1 MKHDIITINNLLA
14 MEDITIPEYQRP
26 YKWTIKNVNQ
36 LIDDINN
43 FKDKSAYRLGT
54 IVFHKEQEKEKEE
67 YNIVDGQQRFITIVL
82 LFKAIL
88 NNEKLLK
95 NYSQEY
101 PNNSI
106 KIASNLKF
114 KNEITKSSIYKN
126 YKEISRRV
134 KEFDKELVY
143 FILNKCEFVKVTL
156 DNITEAFQFF
166 DSQNARGKDLD
177 PHDLLKAFHL
187 REMVDMPEIVKTKI
201 IKEWESLNQNEL
213 KHLFNN
219 YLFRIRNWSK
229 GSSARFFIKDNVDIF
244 KGISINQN
252 TTFIEPYERL
262 YQMANIFVENYNN
275 SSHREIDFQ
284 KLDYPFQLDQA
295 ILNGKRFFEMIG
307 YYSKR
312 VKSIKK
318 IDNNIIKLLNDEHTG
333 RNRRGDKYV
342 RTLFDCALI
351 FYIDK
356 FGEKDLDRV
365 IQKLFIWAYT
375 LRLTQKSVQLA
386 SVDNYALGKV
396 KMFKIIREAT
406 HPKEI
411 TNIFLS
417 CENIIE
423 NDKTKELKN
432 KFIEIGYIDG
442 K

>member
-1 MKHDIITINNLLA
+1 MKHDIIIINNLLA

-26 YKWTIKNVNQ
+26 YKWTIKNINQ
-36 LIDDINN
+36 LIDDIIN

-54 IVFHKEQEKEKEE
+54 IVFHKEQGKKE

-95 NYSQEY
+95 SYSQEY

-106 KIASNLKF
+106 KIVSNLRF
-114 KNEITKSSIYKN
+114 KNEITKSNIYKN

-156 DNITEAFQFF
+156 DDITEAFQFF

-187 REMVDMPEIVKTKI
+187 REMVDMPEMVKTKI
-201 IKEWESLNQNEL
+201 IKEWETLNQNEL

-229 GSSARFFIKDNVDIF
+229 GSSARFFTKDNVDIF
-244 KGISINQN
+244 KGISINHN

-262 YQMANIFVENYNN
+262 YQMANIFVEDYN
-275 SSHREIDFQ
+275 SSRHREIDFQ

-295 ILNGKRFFEMIG
+295 ILNGKRFFELIG

-318 IDNNIIKLLNDEHTG
+318 IDNNIIKFLNYEHTG
-333 RNRRGDKYV
+333 RNRRGDK
-342 RTLFDCALI
+342 
-351 FYIDK
+351 
-356 FGEKDLDRV
+356 
-365 IQKLFIWAYT
+365 
-375 LRLTQKSVQLA
+375 
-386 SVDNYALGKV
+386 
-396 KMFKIIREAT
+396 
-406 HPKEI
+406 
-411 TNIFLS
+411 
-417 CENIIE
+417 
-423 NDKTKELKN
+423 
-432 KFIEIGYIDG
+432 
-442 K
+442 